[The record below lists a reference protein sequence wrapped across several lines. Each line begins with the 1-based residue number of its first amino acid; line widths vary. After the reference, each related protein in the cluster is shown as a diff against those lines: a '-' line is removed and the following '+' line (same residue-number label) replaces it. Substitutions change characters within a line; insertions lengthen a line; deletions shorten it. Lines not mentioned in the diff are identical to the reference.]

1 MELDER
7 GQEEK
12 KIQEFFFFCPL
23 PRVEHS
29 ALMHLFAC
37 LGVLRSMPQ
46 YVLTRGSGQKKKN
59 SWMFFFSC
67 PRNAMW

>member
-12 KIQEFFFFCPL
+12 KIQEFCFFCPL

-29 ALMHLFAC
+29 ALMNLFAC

-46 YVLTRGSGQKKKN
+46 YVLTREGGQTKQ
-59 SWMFFFSC
+59 
-67 PRNAMW
+67 